1 MVDKHGN
8 VTYKEI
14 FKEYPDTY
22 AVMVVTKRNSKGI
35 AELFQLIMT
44 ANDFEEAKSDV
55 ELLLVAGD
63 ENPEDVIIIPS
74 KEAVD
79 DKIVPFDEDKEIE
92 SSMSP
97 EDWAKLLRVYYG
109 TGSYM

>member
-1 MVDKHGN
+1 MDSKGN

-14 FKEYPDTY
+14 FKEYKETFCIM
-22 AVMVVTKRNSKGI
+22 AVTKRSSKGF

-44 ANDFEEAKSDV
+44 ANNFEEAKSDV
-55 ELLLVAGD
+55 ELLLAAGD
-63 ENPEDVIIIPS
+63 ENPADIIIIPT

-79 DKIVPFDEDKEIE
+79 DKIVPLDEDKEIE

-97 EDWAKLLRVYYG
+97 EDWARLLRVYYG